1 MVDDYTDVEHDMM
14 RGSDFLRDLA
24 ERLMGAP
31 VMHGVDQGDVDRLMS
46 LAVKVGDVEAA
57 GDFFEKVRASK
68 DETAAQGDHFEWLRT
83 SALNLAKE
91 EF

>member
-1 MVDDYTDVEHDMM
+1 MVDVEDETM
-14 RGSDFLRDLA
+14 RASDFLRDLA
-24 ERLMGAP
+24 ERIYKIP
-31 VMHGVDQGDVDRLMS
+31 VTHGVDQGDVDRLIS

-57 GDFFEKVRASK
+57 GDFFEKVRASG
-68 DETAAQGDHFEWLRT
+68 DEIAAQGDHFEWLRT

>member
-1 MVDDYTDVEHDMM
+1 MTNDFES
-14 RGSDFLRDLA
+14 GSDFLRDLA
-24 ERLMGAP
+24 DRLMGVP
-31 VMHGVDQGDVDRLMS
+31 VMYGVDQGDVDRLRA

-57 GDFFEKVRASK
+57 GDFYEKVKASP
-68 DETAAQGDHFEWLRT
+68 DETAAQGDHFDWLRD

>member
-1 MVDDYTDVEHDMM
+1 MVDQYTDAEHDTM
-14 RGSDFLRDLA
+14 RSSDFLRDLA
-24 ERLMGAP
+24 ERLMGVP

-57 GDFFEKVRASK
+57 GDFFEKVKASGDK
-68 DETAAQGDHFEWLRT
+68 IAAQGDHFEWLHS

>member
-1 MVDDYTDVEHDMM
+1 MVDEQTDVESDTM

-24 ERLMGAP
+24 ERLMHVP
-31 VMHGVDQGDVDRLMS
+31 VMYGTDQGDVSRLME